1 MTISIFDYGDFLLCR
16 FFTMSIFLN
25 SLSIKFPYNFWP
37 DIWLNPSPRL
47 SLLIMSALLNTNNE
61 SNLSLLMLK
70 SRCIE
75 SPVIWFAWLHRIG
88 FFVFTNGLVNWSFM
102 FINFNDLPKGEKVQG
117 GLTPFKIISTALK
130 LKLQGYKPVI
140 CRPAKQERGWF
151 VRKGDG
157 GKSGEPLV
165 RLNFGKSYSS
175 FHAYD
180 RKGKRRVASYVP
192 IKSFLIQKKVA

>member
-1 MTISIFDYGDFLLCR
+1 
-16 FFTMSIFLN
+16 
-25 SLSIKFPYNFWP
+25 
-37 DIWLNPSPRL
+37 
-47 SLLIMSALLNTNNE
+47 
-61 SNLSLLMLK
+61 
-70 SRCIE
+70 
-75 SPVIWFAWLHRIG
+75 
-88 FFVFTNGLVNWSFM
+88 M

-117 GLTPFKIISTALK
+117 GLTPFKLIATALK

-140 CRPAKQERGWF
+140 YRNDNVQETGWF
-151 VRKGDG
+151 IRKGKG